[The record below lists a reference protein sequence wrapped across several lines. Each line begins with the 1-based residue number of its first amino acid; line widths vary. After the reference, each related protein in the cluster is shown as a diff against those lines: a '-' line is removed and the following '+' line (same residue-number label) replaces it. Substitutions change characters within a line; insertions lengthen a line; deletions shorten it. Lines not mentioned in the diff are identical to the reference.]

1 MPIDIL
7 LCAVL
12 FALSLLTIIIAR
24 FNGDDSP
31 ELIPLL
37 ISISWTLLVALGYI
51 ARIYEVVK
59 HAANP

>member
-1 MPIDIL
+1 MPTDIL

-37 ISISWTLLVALGYI
+37 LSIAWTLLVALTYI
-51 ARIYEVVK
+51 ARVYEVVK